1 MQKLD
6 AHQFHPWEGGEG
18 KVPSQYQFCR
28 VELAKQAIGSHHYD
42 RAIKLLNECMEYP
55 PHLGEGKLY
64 GAQEND
70 FYYYLGLAY
79 EAKGQAEKAKDCWEQ
94 AVKGPQDPVPAMYY
108 NDAKPDKIYYQGMA
122 LLKLGRRDE
131 ANGRFYKLVN
141 YGKQHLFEHQTMDYF
156 AVSLPDLLIW
166 EDSLD
171 TKNRIHCLYMLA
183 LGYQGLGDGQHAAR
197 YQQEAAALDI
207 NHQGLQVLG

>member
-1 MQKLD
+1 
-6 AHQFHPWEGGEG
+6 
-18 KVPSQYQFCR
+18 
-28 VELAKQAIGSHHYD
+28 
-42 RAIKLLNECMEYP
+42 
-55 PHLGEGKLY
+55 
-64 GAQEND
+64 
-70 FYYYLGLAY
+70 
-79 EAKGQAEKAKDCWEQ
+79 
-94 AVKGPQDPVPAMYY
+94 
-108 NDAKPDKIYYQGMA
+108 
-122 LLKLGRRDE
+122 
-131 ANGRFYKLVN
+131 
-141 YGKQHLFEHQTMDYF
+141 MDYF